1 LKSDYVDK
9 GIIDY
14 AKKHKDV
21 IIATMDVGIKKN
33 TKNQKLVVRA
43 KKKLMVI

>member
-1 LKSDYVDK
+1 
-9 GIIDY
+9 
-14 AKKHKDV
+14 V

-43 KKKLMVI
+43 KKKLEVI